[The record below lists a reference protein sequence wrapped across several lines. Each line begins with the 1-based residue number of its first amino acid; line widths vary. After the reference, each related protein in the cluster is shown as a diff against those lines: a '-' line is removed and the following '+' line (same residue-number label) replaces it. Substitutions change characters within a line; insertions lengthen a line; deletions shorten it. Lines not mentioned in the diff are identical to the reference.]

1 MRDRKVSNPDWLKK
15 RNGDG
20 DSVNAIPLLDESLAI
35 SSEFSMKP
43 LMEQVLAGERY
54 WGRE

>member
-1 MRDRKVSNPDWLKK
+1 MRDRKLSNPDWLKK

-43 LMEQVLAGERY
+43 LMEQVLAR
-54 WGRE
+54 REILGA

>member
-1 MRDRKVSNPDWLKK
+1 MRDRKLSNPDWLKK

-43 LMEQVLAGERY
+43 LMEQVLAGGRY